1 MTDLLTPVAF
11 ASRQAQ
17 RRRLSLMADFL
28 ILAMPILVVILLVL
42 LYADPAL
49 GRALI
54 WPAGAVPVAEAL
66 AVSPV
71 TRWALIIASAYALG
85 SGTTWVIVMSH
96 QPPAAPDSVPAPH
109 PARAA
114 RRAGA
119 PVAGAVVSP
128 VAGAVAAPVAD
139 YRFPGMRTVERP
151 DA

>member
-11 ASRQAQ
+11 ASREK
-17 RRRLSLMADFL
+17 RRRRFSLMADFL

-54 WPAGAVPVAEAL
+54 WPAGAVPVAQAL

-151 DA
+151 DV

>member
-11 ASRQAQ
+11 ASRETR

-28 ILAMPILVVILLVL
+28 ILAMPILIVLLLVL
-42 LYADPAL
+42 LHADPVL

-54 WPAGAVPVAEAL
+54 WPAGAVPVVAAL
-66 AVSPV
+66 ADSPV
-71 TRWALIIASAYALG
+71 TRWAIIIASAYALG
-85 SGTTWVIVMSH
+85 SGTTLVIVMSH
-96 QPPAAPDSVPAPH
+96 QPPAAPDAVPAAH

-119 PVAGAVVSP
+119 PVA
-128 VAGAVAAPVAD
+128 APVAD
-139 YRFPGMRTVERP
+139 YRFPGMKTVERP

>member
-17 RRRLSLMADFL
+17 RRRLSLMADVL
-28 ILAMPILVVILLVL
+28 ILAMPIVILLLLVL

-54 WPAGAVPVAEAL
+54 WPAGAVPVVEAL
-66 AVSPV
+66 ADSPV
-71 TRWALIIASAYALG
+71 TRWAIIIASAYALG
-85 SGTTWVIVMSH
+85 SGTTLVIVTSH
-96 QPPAAPDSVPAPH
+96 QPPAAPDAVPAPH
-109 PARAA
+109 PALAA

-119 PVAGAVVSP
+119 PAAGV
-128 VAGAVAAPVAD
+128 VAAPVAD

>member
-17 RRRLSLMADFL
+17 RRRLSLMADVL
-28 ILAMPILVVILLVL
+28 ILAMPILCVLILVL
-42 LYADPAL
+42 LHADPAL

-54 WPAGAVPVAEAL
+54 WPAGAVPVAQAL
-66 AVSPV
+66 ADSPV
-71 TRWALIIASAYALG
+71 TRWALIIASTYALG

-96 QPPAAPDSVPAPH
+96 QPPAAPDAVPAPH

-119 PVAGAVVSP
+119 P

-151 DA
+151 DV

>member
-11 ASRQAQ
+11 ASREK
-17 RRRLSLMADFL
+17 RRRRFSLMADFL

-54 WPAGAVPVAEAL
+54 WPAGAVPVAQAL

-96 QPPAAPDSVPAPH
+96 QPPAAPDAVPAPH

>member
-11 ASRQAQ
+11 ASREKR
-17 RRRLSLMADFL
+17 RRRLSLMADVL
-28 ILAMPILVVILLVL
+28 ILAMPILCVLILVL
-42 LYADPAL
+42 LHADPAL

-54 WPAGAVPVAEAL
+54 WPAGAVPVAQAL
-66 AVSPV
+66 ADSPV
-71 TRWALIIASAYALG
+71 TRWAIIIASTYALG